1 MQFAC
6 IEYNTKSGGIWT
18 HTPERPNYLAD
29 HQREID
35 ATSYGT
41 WTSAMEGEHV
51 PMSWFIEPRR
61 GPGVGEKFRIGIRI
75 KFKLNSRRG
84 RPLIEFSN
92 LGYAER
98 FDAVL
103 ICFHPYGFRLMTE
116 LVQALRRQF
125 PHLVII
131 GTHATFSLGRLRE
144 LWKSKEWFSSLRT
157 FMDSCDV
164 FAVANREA
172 IEYVS
177 LVSRTP
183 VRYLPQFYPL
193 EYTQQLGIRNGTKN
207 KTIFVAGNTSRSDVV
222 WGCLLAKEIQ
232 SRHTGYRVQ
241 VIGSE
246 GFNDATLDGSDF
258 DVLPRMAWTDYL
270 KTVAQSRLVINT
282 DVGWTNGRVQSD
294 AAAMMTPCIGVNAG
308 WQTELFPDL
317 TIPDVEGSTLAIEI
331 ADKLITSDSYCQSTS
346 QSAFDKLS
354 EWSYSGGRRRVL
366 EVIADVQAARAT

>member
-18 HTPERPNYLAD
+18 HTPELPNYLAD

-41 WTSAMEGEHV
+41 WTSALEGEHI
-51 PMSWFIEPRR
+51 PLSWFIEPKR

-131 GTHATFSLGRLRE
+131 GTHATFSLGQLRE

-172 IEYVS
+172 IEYFA
-177 LVSRTP
+177 LVSSTP
-183 VRYLPQFYPL
+183 IRYLPQFYPL
-193 EYTQQLGIRNGTKN
+193 EYTRQLGIRNRAKN
-207 KTIFVAGNTSRSDVV
+207 KTIFVAGDTSRGDVV
-222 WGCLLAKEIQ
+222 WGCLLAREIQ
-232 SRHTGYRVQ
+232 SRHNDFRIQ
-241 VIGSE
+241 VIGSKA
-246 GFNDATLDGSDF
+246 FNDAALDGSDYE
-258 DVLPRMAWTDYL
+258 VLPRIEWTEYL
-270 KTVAQSRLVINT
+270 KTIAKAHLVINT

-294 AAAMMTPCIGVNAG
+294 SAAMLTPCLGVNAG
-308 WQTELFPDL
+308 WQTELFPEL
-317 TIPDVEGSTLAIEI
+317 VIPDVEGTNRAVELA
-331 ADKLITSDSYCQSTS
+331 DRLIVSENYYRSVS
-346 QSAFDKLS
+346 QFAFDKLS
-354 EWSYSGGRRRVL
+354 EWSYSNGKRRVL